1 LEGIITQQIQNLLDN
16 DLTIVVDSHSN
27 SKPLFDTKSI
37 PAPEN
42 ILATTAPHYSDIIA
56 GNSKPLLVP
65 KSIPAPENILA
76 TSAPHY
82 SDITV

>member
-1 LEGIITQQIQNLLDN
+1 M
-16 DLTIVVDSHSN
+16 N

-56 GNSKPLLVP
+56 GTVFFHRSERFFLTKMAQKMPY
-65 KSIPAPENILA
+65 IFTA
-76 TSAPHY
+76 T
-82 SDITV
+82 TMK

>member
-1 LEGIITQQIQNLLDN
+1 M
-16 DLTIVVDSHSN
+16 N

-56 GNSKPLLVP
+56 GPVFLLFAQIWTSFSHKKGSKNTLYLHNNHSELMKRNV
-65 KSIPAPENILA
+65 
-76 TSAPHY
+76 
-82 SDITV
+82 

>member
-1 LEGIITQQIQNLLDN
+1 M
-16 DLTIVVDSHSN
+16 N

-56 GNSKPLLVP
+56 GPVFLLFAQ
-65 KSIPAPENILA
+65 IW
-76 TSAPHY
+76 TSFSHKNGSQKYPIF
-82 SDITV
+82 SQQPQ

>member
-1 LEGIITQQIQNLLDN
+1 M
-16 DLTIVVDSHSN
+16 N

-56 GNSKPLLVP
+56 GPVFLLF
-65 KSIPAPENILA
+65 ARILTFFSLQKWLTKNA
-76 TSAPHY
+76 RHFY
-82 SDITV
+82 SNHSEIMKRNV

>member
-1 LEGIITQQIQNLLDN
+1 MD
-16 DLTIVVDSHSN
+16 

-56 GNSKPLLVP
+56 GPVFFIYLYRYEQVFHTKMAH
-65 KSIPAPENILA
+65 KNILYFH
-76 TSAPHY
+76 SNHNG
-82 SDITV
+82 IMKRNV